1 MAILTTIG
9 ITLLCLGYLVLIFVS
24 LSSKPEQDEKNS
36 ESISEAT
43 DPLLFISQKTN
54 LPASPRPER
63 PDKIE
68 WIIEQLGH

>member
-36 ESISEAT
+36 KSIPSNRHVGIHQSKNHPT
-43 DPLLFISQKTN
+43 SLSKTGT
-54 LPASPRPER
+54 P
-63 PDKIE
+63 
-68 WIIEQLGH
+68 G

>member
-36 ESISEAT
+36 ESILSNRPVAIHQSKK
-43 DPLLFISQKTN
+43 PPSSPYKTGT
-54 LPASPRPER
+54 P
-63 PDKIE
+63 
-68 WIIEQLGH
+68 G

>member
-36 ESISEAT
+36 ESIPNNRPFALHQS
-43 DPLLFISQKTN
+43 KTHPSS
-54 LPASPRPER
+54 LSKTGTP
-63 PDKIE
+63 
-68 WIIEQLGH
+68 G